1 MLVNMASHLHIRSDN
16 HPLVRV
22 SGGGTITWKSKYT
35 NLLSTWQSS
44 RAAMTTSRVLYNNGD
59 NSRHIH
65 ELLLGNY
72 HVQHPSLRNTS
83 SVWTLRR
90 YTLSVSLTCHK
101 IELWLISG
109 FNYHHSSTMLVP
121 CSKGV
126 DQPAITH
133 TVLVVTRVYNSL
145 LSHSISLAGKVL
157 LREFPNIN
165 GLVSLLK
172 EKNFSQF

>member
-1 MLVNMASHLHIRSDN
+1 M
-16 HPLVRV
+16 
-22 SGGGTITWKSKYT
+22 
-35 NLLSTWQSS
+35 
-44 RAAMTTSRVLYNNGD
+44 
-59 NSRHIH
+59 
-65 ELLLGNY
+65 
-72 HVQHPSLRNTS
+72 
-83 SVWTLRR
+83 
-90 YTLSVSLTCHK
+90 SVSLTCHK

-172 EKNFSQF
+172 KKNFSQFLKHVHTGLSVSQKRTASLPAIGMTLALRPWHCCVIMPGCSMEKQARLSSCG